1 MPVSHAKSITVADA
15 TGTATGWFG
24 TTTVTVP
31 ASAIQLPSDWNSA
44 HNIVYNLAGNTA
56 GSSSVSGTDVVLAA
70 SGNITLSATNGSLLF
85 SAGVPSDFTAN
96 EWRPL
101 ESGNNSTFSSVGQN
115 SVYILPLRPDVNV
128 SFTGI
133 LFPASISF
141 VSSSNSQ
148 SVVYTLDYGL
158 YSRGTGTASTTRS
171 LMSSSRI
178 VMTGSYSSNGTA
190 GFTISQGA
198 GSFTT
203 TSNGTAFYTNL
214 SGAKFFYMPFT
225 ATLNAGTDYA
235 FGFRVSSTNAVNT
248 GPLRMALL
256 HMTMINNTQFG
267 LLNPTTMQGSAATQR
282 AAFDM
287 GIFSATSGTLPST
300 YADSQLTAAISR
312 MRAFIQFQG

>member
-1 MPVSHAKSITVADA
+1 MPITHAKSITVADA

-56 GSSSVSGTDVVLAA
+56 GSASISGTDVILAA

-101 ESGNNSTFSSVGQN
+101 ESGNNTTFSSAGQN
-115 SVYILPLRPDVNV
+115 SVYILPVRPEVNV
-128 SFTGI
+128 TFTGI

-148 SVVYTLDYGL
+148 SVQYTIDYGL

-178 VMTGSYSSNGTA
+178 VMTASYNSNTAA

-203 TSNGTAFYTNL
+203 TSGGTAVYTNL
-214 SGAKFFYMPFT
+214 SGAKFFYMPFS

-248 GPLRMALL
+248 GPLRVALL

-287 GIFSATSGTLPST
+287 GIFSATSGTLPGT
-300 YADSQLTAAISR
+300 YADSQLTAAVSR
-312 MRAFIQFQG
+312 ARAFIQFQG

>member
-1 MPVSHAKSITVADA
+1 MPITHAKSITVADV

-44 HNIVYNLAGNTA
+44 HNLAGNTA
-56 GSSSVSGTDVVLAA
+56 GSASISGTDVVLAA

-101 ESGNNSTFSSVGQN
+101 ESGNNTTFSSVGQN
-115 SVYILPLRPDVNV
+115 SVYILPVRPEVNV

-148 SVVYTLDYGL
+148 TVQYTIDYGL

-178 VMTGSYSSNGTA
+178 VMTASYTSNASA

-203 TSNGTAFYTNL
+203 TSAGTGFYTNL
-214 SGAKFFYMPFT
+214 SGVKNFYMPFS

-235 FGFRVSSTNAVNT
+235 FGFRVSSTNVVNT
-248 GPLRMALL
+248 GPLRVALL
-256 HMTMINNTQFG
+256 HMTMINNTQYGF
-267 LLNPTTMQGSAATQR
+267 LSPTTMQGSAATQR
-282 AAFDM
+282 AAFEM